1 MPVDSLDAI
10 GDLLAA
16 QPDVAAARPQK
27 LLNALTAF
35 VTANEDAARSPNY
48 AKATPDD
55 LEPAAALLGSPAVKA
70 SDALLVRVLKCCK
83 ILSRKYDNRV
93 GLGATVVDDLVDVLH
108 ADVADDVAG
117 EAANVVLN
125 ICYERENVARLVD
138 AGGVPP
144 LVAYLGSANA
154 ELQANAAGA
163 IQSICFQK
171 EGRAHARD
179 LGAIEGVLPLLSSPS
194 LKVRKRARNSWSARA
209 ILRSARNSPAQ
220 FLGRRAA
227 RAIPSRRRCRRAP
240 SARCTT

>member
-144 LVAYLGSANA
+144 LVAYLGSTNA

-227 RAIPSRRRCRRAP
+227 RALPSRRRCRRAP

>member
-1 MPVDSLDAI
+1 M
-10 GDLLAA
+10 
-16 QPDVAAARPQK
+16 
-27 LLNALTAF
+27 
-35 VTANEDAARSPNY
+35 
-48 AKATPDD
+48 
-55 LEPAAALLGSPAVKA
+55 
-70 SDALLVRVLKCCK
+70 
-83 ILSRKYDNRV
+83 
-93 GLGATVVDDLVDVLH
+93 
-108 ADVADDVAG
+108 
-117 EAANVVLN
+117 LN

-194 LKVRKRARNSWSARA
+194 LKVRARA
-209 ILRSARNSPAQ
+209 IPGRRAQFSGARFTGAQ

-227 RAIPSRRRCRRAP
+227 RAFPSRRRCRRAP